1 MLGACLHYRFPEVK
15 LIGQKLDMYILL
27 LVIAKFPF
35 REMVLFTAARPPLF
49 YLALTVNMTQIRITW
64 SVGETLS

>member
-15 LIGQKLDMYILL
+15 LIGQKLNMYILL

-35 REMVLFTAARPPLF
+35 REMVLFTAAHPPC
-49 YLALTVNMTQIRITW
+49 
-64 SVGETLS
+64 SS